1 MLVYDCP
8 RCGAQKITFDILS
21 SICVYEH
28 ADAWKKKHEI
38 FGYCRSCKKSSVF
51 LVKPNK
57 NLQFESLIKHQSS
70 LNEHVDVIEVVISG
84 LLNPK
89 SVPEHLPEQVEIP
102 FREAAMCQAIQAWNA
117 AGCMFRTSIDI
128 ATKELLQKLQDKTPP
143 KEAKDNL
150 AKRIEW
156 LLDEGHITKKLE
168 ELSTCIRNDGND
180 AAHEA
185 NLGKEVVEDMTIFAR
200 LLLEEIYTTPKR
212 IELATDRQKNRGQSK
227 EKVSKV

>member
-1 MLVYDCP
+1 MLVYGCP

-28 ADAWKKKHEI
+28 VNAWEQKHEI

-51 LVKPNK
+51 LVKPNED
-57 NLQFESLIKHQSS
+57 LQIQHLIKDQSN
-70 LNEHVDVIEVVISG
+70 LNENVDVIEVVISG

-89 SVPEHLPEQVEIP
+89 SVPIHLPEQVEIP
-102 FREAAMCQAIQAWNA
+102 FREATMCQAIQAWNA
-117 AGCMFRTSIDI
+117 AGCMFRTTVDL

-143 KEAKDNL
+143 KEVKDNL
-150 AKRIEW
+150 AKRIKW
-156 LLDEGHITKKLE
+156 LFEEGYITKKLQ

-185 NLGKEVVEDMTIFAR
+185 NLGKK
-200 LLLEEIYTTPKR
+200 L
-212 IELATDRQKNRGQSK
+212 
-227 EKVSKV
+227 